1 MSDANAKPGRGQ
13 RKKWLPYLIRG
24 ILGIIIAAN
33 LIQFVLTPAVKGP
46 NLPIYMGLFFLFN
59 GILSFKEARKEPI
72 KSTGPTLAALTSIVG
87 GLAFVIIYPFSP
99 YRQTLVGTDLGRYSF
114 GVIVIIIG
122 LLQLGGT
129 VHITPEPVL
138 KQANL
143 IFGFLEVLFGI
154 VVMAS
159 GADWVALTVAFVW
172 VALVAMYMFYVAHRL
187 RSTSLTSSP
196 VSHN

>member
-1 MSDANAKPGRGQ
+1 MSDTAAKPGKGR

-33 LIQFVLTPAVKGP
+33 LTQQFFTPVRGP

-59 GILSFKEARKEPI
+59 GILSFQEARAEPT
-72 KSTGPTLAALTSIVG
+72 KSRGPILAALTSIIG

-99 YRQTLVGTDLGRYSF
+99 YRQSLVGTVLGRSSF
-114 GVIVIIIG
+114 GAIVIIIG

-129 VHITPEPVL
+129 VHITPEPVV

-143 IFGFLEVLFGI
+143 IFGFLEVLLGI
-154 VVMAS
+154 IVMAS
-159 GADWVALTVAFVW
+159 PIDWVALTVAFVW
-172 VALVAMYMFYVAHRL
+172 VALVAMYMFYVAYRL
-187 RSTSLTSSP
+187 RRASLASSQ

>member
-1 MSDANAKPGRGQ
+1 MSDTAAKPGEGQ

-33 LIQFVLTPAVKGP
+33 LTQQFFTPVKGP

-59 GILSFKEARKEPI
+59 GILSFQEARAEPT
-72 KSTGPTLAALTSIVG
+72 KSRGPTLAALISIIG

-99 YRQTLVGTDLGRYSF
+99 YRQSLVGTVLGRSSF
-114 GVIVIIIG
+114 GAIVIIIG

-159 GADWVALTVAFVW
+159 GADGVALTIAFAW
-172 VALVAMYMFYVAHRL
+172 VAIVAMYMFYVAHRL
-187 RSTSLTSSP
+187 RITSLTSSP
-196 VSHN
+196 VSHD